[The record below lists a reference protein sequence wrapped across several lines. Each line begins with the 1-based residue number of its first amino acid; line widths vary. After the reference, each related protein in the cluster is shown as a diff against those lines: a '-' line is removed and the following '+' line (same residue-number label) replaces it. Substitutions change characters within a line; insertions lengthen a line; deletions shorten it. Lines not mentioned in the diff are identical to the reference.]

1 MKNEKEKDVHSLSG
15 CGFKLQKKK
24 GKKRQFSKT
33 LESVCVS
40 VILFHWL

>member
-15 CGFKLQKKK
+15 CGFKLKKK
-24 GKKRQFSKT
+24 KKKRQFSKT

>member
-15 CGFKLQKKK
+15 CGFKL
-24 GKKRQFSKT
+24 KKRQFSKT